1 MDSKKNRLNID
12 VDALAER
19 KIKRR
24 KKRDLNETVYYEI
37 NNKKVPVF
45 TQEFLEENRIVDAE
59 LRKLRKVNNDFEEH
73 NSVLIKYI
81 ENLHSACDQV
91 CDELKDLEGFKE
103 SLVTHLEQ
111 LRTQAKQEYNLD
123 LGDNGNSTGHDN
135 NSRRPLSS

>member
-24 KKRDLNETVYYEI
+24 KKRDLNEPVFYEI
-37 NNKKVPVF
+37 NDKKVPIF
-45 TQEFLEENRIVDAE
+45 TQEFLEENRIIEGE

-91 CDELKDLEGFKE
+91 CDELKDLESFKK
-103 SLVTHLEQ
+103 SLTSHLDQ
-111 LRTQAKQEYNLD
+111 LRTLAKQDYNLD
-123 LGDNGNSTGHDN
+123 LGDNGNSTTGLDN
-135 NSRRPLSS
+135 NSR